1 MPDTDALKSAEDAV
15 RDGRNWHYVSPPGT
29 FGGFMYD
36 GPMGDYG
43 SMSELAAAIIARRD
57 AEVAA
62 LVEAAQW
69 EDMCVNCA
77 HGEAYHTGFGATA
90 CALCEFACPEFR
102 PKQMLRA
109 ALAPFTKEAGQ

>member
-1 MPDTDALKSAEDAV
+1 MLDPLKAAEDAARV
-15 RDGRNWHYVSPPGT
+15 RVQDAVGIYRGSQGYMMATEALGEV
-29 FGGFMYD
+29 Y
-36 GPMGDYG
+36 GDLDAYRD
-43 SMSELAAAIIARRD
+43 AIIARRD

-109 ALAPFTKEAGQ
+109 ALAPFTKEVGQ